1 MSKIRVRFAPSPT
14 GFLHVG
20 SLRTFLYNWLF
31 AKKSKG
37 EMILRIEDTDRE
49 RFVEGATE
57 KLLKVL
63 EEVGFDWDEGQFL
76 RLRSVKI
83 KNQKLKIKNLNE
95 LIEQKGKYGPYIQ
108 SQRIK
113 IYQEAVK
120 ELINKGRAYYCF
132 CSKERLEK
140 LRRDQQE
147 RKQPPRYDGKCRNL
161 TDEEIKSHLDQKYSY
176 VIRLKVGEGEI
187 KFKDLIRGD
196 IIFNL
201 KDIDDQVLLKSDG
214 WPTYHLAS
222 VVDDHLMK
230 ISHVIRGEEWLP
242 STPKHILLYEAFG
255 WERPKFAHLPL
266 LLNQKGGKLSK
277 RQVESQGPEEPR
289 RREEVEVEDYLA
301 SGFLKEAIINFVALL
316 GWNSDT
322 NQEMFTLEELV
333 KSFSLKQVQKK
344 GAVFDFK
351 KLEWFNGEYIRKKS
365 LKELTNLC
373 LLYLIKSGLIKK
385 MNGEYE
391 IRETKEIV
399 DLDWLEKIIALE
411 QSRIKKLSEISLL
424 TKFFFIKK
432 LDYHSDLLI
441 WKRATKEETKDNL
454 KKAILILEKI
464 PMREFN
470 QEKFKKDLF
479 LLAEQTGKGELLW
492 PLRVALTGEKNSP
505 PPFEIM
511 EILGKEKV
519 IERIKEAIIKTNNKQ
534 LITDN

>member
-1 MSKIRVRFAPSPT
+1 
-14 GFLHVG
+14 
-20 SLRTFLYNWLF
+20 
-31 AKKSKG
+31 
-37 EMILRIEDTDRE
+37 
-49 RFVEGATE
+49 
-57 KLLKVL
+57 
-63 EEVGFDWDEGQFL
+63 
-76 RLRSVKI
+76 
-83 KNQKLKIKNLNE
+83 
-95 LIEQKGKYGPYIQ
+95 
-108 SQRIK
+108 
-113 IYQEAVK
+113 
-120 ELINKGRAYYCF
+120 
-132 CSKERLEK
+132 
-140 LRRDQQE
+140 
-147 RKQPPRYDGKCRNL
+147 
-161 TDEEIKSHLDQKYSY
+161 

-391 IRETKEIV
+391 IRATKEIV

-411 QSRIKKLSEISLL
+411 QERIKKLSEISLL

>member
-1 MSKIRVRFAPSPT
+1 MSEIRVRFAPSPT

-31 AKKSKG
+31 AKKNKG
-37 EMILRIEDTDRE
+37 EIILRIEDTDRE
-49 RFVEGATE
+49 RFVKGATE

-63 EEVGFDWDEGQFL
+63 EEIGFDWDEF
-76 RLRSVKI
+76 
-83 KNQKLKIKNLNE
+83 
-95 LIEQKGKYGPYIQ
+95 YIQ

-113 IYQEAVK
+113 IYQEAAK
-120 ELINKGRAYYCF
+120 ELINKQKAYYCF

-140 LRRDQQE
+140 LREEQQKM
-147 RKQPPRYDGKCRNL
+147 KQPPRYDGKCRDL
-161 TDEEIKSHLDQKYSY
+161 TDKEVKSRLDQKHPY
-176 VIRLKVGEGEI
+176 VVRLKVGEGEV

-201 KDIDDQVLLKSDG
+201 KDIDDQVLLKSDE

-222 VVDDHLMK
+222 VVDDHLME
-230 ISHVIRGEEWLP
+230 ITHVIRGEEWLS

-255 WERPKFAHLPL
+255 WARPEFAHLPL
-266 LLNQKGGKLSK
+266 LLSPDGGKLSK
-277 RQVESQGPEEPR
+277 RQQNVA
-289 RREEVEVEDYLA
+289 VEDYLT

-316 GWNSDT
+316 GWNPDT
-322 NQEMFTLEELV
+322 NQEIFTLEELI
-333 KSFSLKQVQKK
+333 KNFSLEQVQKK

-373 LLYLIKSGLIKK
+373 LPYLIKANLIEKAD
-385 MNGEYE
+385 GEYE
-391 IRETKEIV
+391 IAETKEKV
-399 DLDWLEKIIALE
+399 SLNWLEKIIVLE
-411 QSRIKKLSEISLL
+411 QTRIKKLSEISLL

-432 LDYHSDLLI
+432 LDYPADLLI
-441 WKRATKEETKDNL
+441 WKKMTGGEIEDNL

-464 PMREFN
+464 SIKEFN
-470 QEKFKKDLF
+470 QENFKKELF

-511 EILGKEKV
+511 EILGKEKT
-519 IERIKEAIIKTNNKQ
+519 IERIKEAIKKI
-534 LITDN
+534 